1 MNSITTIDGR
11 YQDYTN
17 ELKEYFS
24 EDSLIRTKVTVECDY
39 LISIVKI
46 LKNKDLDTVKN
57 IYKNWNSD
65 SSESIKSIEKITNH
79 DVKAV
84 EYYVCQKLDL
94 MKLNDYKNYVHWGLT
109 SQDINHISSILS
121 LRSCM
126 EDIMYPIMIDI
137 IVGAVNIDQDETPM
151 LSYTHGQVA
160 SPTTFR
166 KEMMV
171 YKERLQNQLFKLQS
185 YRWKTKFGG
194 TVGRLQVHKHLL
206 PDIEWENFMNT
217 FLMLYDVERHT
228 YTTQIDHYDYLVE
241 YFDTLKRFNTILIDF
256 SQDMWLYISKGYLK
270 QVAVANEVGSSTMP
284 HKVNPINFENAEGN
298 LGLSNCMLEHFS
310 RKLPISRLQR
320 DLTDSTV
327 SRNYGTALG
336 YAIISYKNILKGI
349 KRVTLDK
356 HAMSYDLNQ
365 NWSVLAEP
373 IQYAMKLSNIPK
385 SYEILKG
392 LTRNKEISKDEIR
405 DFIIKQDLD
414 QSLKH
419 KLLSLTPES
428 YV

>member
-65 SSESIKSIEKITNH
+65 NSESIKSIEKITNH

-84 EYYVCQKLDL
+84 EYYVRQKLDL
-94 MKLNDYKNYVHWGLT
+94 MKLNEYKNYVHWGLT
-109 SQDINHISSILS
+109 SQDINHISSILT

-185 YRWKTKFGG
+185 YRWKRPKVDCSWCTWNRKN
-194 TVGRLQVHKHLL
+194 
-206 PDIEWENFMNT
+206 NFM
-217 FLMLYDVERHT
+217 
-228 YTTQIDHYDYLVE
+228 
-241 YFDTLKRFNTILIDF
+241 
-256 SQDMWLYISKGYLK
+256 
-270 QVAVANEVGSSTMP
+270 
-284 HKVNPINFENAEGN
+284 
-298 LGLSNCMLEHFS
+298 
-310 RKLPISRLQR
+310 
-320 DLTDSTV
+320 
-327 SRNYGTALG
+327 
-336 YAIISYKNILKGI
+336 
-349 KRVTLDK
+349 
-356 HAMSYDLNQ
+356 
-365 NWSVLAEP
+365 
-373 IQYAMKLSNIPK
+373 
-385 SYEILKG
+385 
-392 LTRNKEISKDEIR
+392 
-405 DFIIKQDLD
+405 
-414 QSLKH
+414 
-419 KLLSLTPES
+419 
-428 YV
+428 